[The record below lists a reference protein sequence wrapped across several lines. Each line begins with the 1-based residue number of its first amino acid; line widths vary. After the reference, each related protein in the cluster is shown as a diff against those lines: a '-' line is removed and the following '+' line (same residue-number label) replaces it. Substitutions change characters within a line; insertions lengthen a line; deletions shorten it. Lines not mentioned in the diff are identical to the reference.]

1 MVQLLFR
8 FRVQSLSVGKY
19 YTNNYRN
26 DCELS
31 RSDYSPI
38 TALKDRL
45 VFKILTDN
53 VILIEFIGVS
63 RGYTDYHQGRAIHM
77 ADSHIH

>member
-1 MVQLLFR
+1 MCVLKNTL
-8 FRVQSLSVGKY
+8 SLR

-53 VILIEFIGVS
+53 VILIELITGTELF
-63 RGYTDYHQGRAIHM
+63 TDKNAFQ
-77 ADSHIH
+77 